1 MTALF
6 FNGAAYFTQVFPERV
21 TRIGGALLQISRE
34 VQLFAQRAPALDRL
48 RLTPFSFPDFVC
60 DRKQVIGVLSKDK
73 QATVVISKSHITAFD
88 DEIPE
93 ARGVQCR
100 GIAEDRAAADPKA
113 TCRS

>member
-1 MTALF
+1 MIALF

-21 TRIGGALLQISRE
+21 TRIDGALLQISRE

-60 DRKQVIGVLSKDK
+60 DRKQVIGVLCKDK
-73 QATVVISKSHITAFD
+73 QATIVIRKSHITAFD
-88 DEIPE
+88 DKIPE

-100 GIAEDRAAADPKA
+100 GIAEGRAAVGRKA
-113 TCRS
+113 TFRS

>member
-1 MTALF
+1 VTSLF

-60 DRKQVIGVLSKDK
+60 DRKQVIGVLCKDK
-73 QATVVISKSHITAFD
+73 QASIVIGKSTSLRSTTKSPKRAECNAEGSGGSSRCGPEGHI
-88 DEIPE
+88 P
-93 ARGVQCR
+93 
-100 GIAEDRAAADPKA
+100 
-113 TCRS
+113 